1 MEQNRVFRKRCTHI
15 LSTDFQQRYKGNS
28 VQKERIVFKKKNSAE
43 IMGHPQAN
51 KTKQPKTKTDKEK
64 PEHSK

>member
-1 MEQNRVFRKRCTHI
+1 MEQKTESKNRPTHI
-15 LSTDFQQRYKGNS
+15 WSIDFQQRYKGNS